1 MMSAIQANSCKH
13 FFKSEKKQ
21 KKKKAIWKSKKKALQ
36 KKSPKKKQKKKAIG
50 KKGQKRRF
58 EKAKKNKNKK
68 EKNKKTSK
76 NPGKQWNQQAMA
88 TRNARTNGKSA
99 GDNGKRPAHSAGPDI
114 PRRGSNLLADP
125 TPGPGLGGPTPW
137 LTLPRDLAF
146 FLRFFCFFLGK
157 KRKKS
162 KKKAIW
168 EDPPFQTRGSPQ
180 VSSHLHHLP
189 GWGSQ
194 ICKVPPKPS
203 QSSCAQAPCHDPR
216 HTLSSASSKSGMT
229 FSAKATPHVF
239 CCVLSNCFFCFFI
252 AVLLLFY
259 CFFVCLFF
267 AFFCF
272 FLIAFF
278 LLFSKWLNRFF
289 LFFF

>member
-1 MMSAIQANSCKH
+1 
-13 FFKSEKKQ
+13 
-21 KKKKAIWKSKKKALQ
+21 
-36 KKSPKKKQKKKAIG
+36 
-50 KKGQKRRF
+50 
-58 EKAKKNKNKK
+58 
-68 EKNKKTSK
+68 
-76 NPGKQWNQQAMA
+76 MA

-137 LTLPRDLAF
+137 LTLPRDLAGGLGGGEVKNRF
-146 FLRFFCFFLGK
+146 FLFFFWFFP
-157 KRKKS
+157 RKKAKKN
-162 KKKAIW
+162 KKKQKKTETNAIW

-189 GWGSQ
+189 GWSSQ
-194 ICKVPPKPS
+194 ICKVSPKPS

-229 FSAKATPHVF
+229 FSAKATPSVF
-239 CCVLSNCFFCFFI
+239 LLFFFNWFVSPFLLLSCLLFFCFF
-252 AVLLLFY
+252 
-259 CFFVCLFF
+259 VC
-267 AFFCF
+267 
-272 FLIAFF
+272 FF

-289 LFFF
+289 LMRFPESDLDAQDVAFEQVLERAINLTHELALER